1 MISNVVGEFHGLQRT
16 VRRLDE
22 QLATILNCARELRLR
37 VKLPNHTYL
46 PHFILCHERGAL
58 LVLHERNHFDRP
70 GLEKAKGGRVQREKL
85 TERVKALE
93 NETVPCR
100 TTIVHGRN

>member
-1 MISNVVGEFHGLQRT
+1 MISNAVGEFHGLQRT

-37 VKLPNHTYL
+37 VRLPNHTCLLHY
-46 PHFILCHERGAL
+46 ILCHEREDL
-58 LVLHERNHFDRP
+58 LVLHERNHFNRP
-70 GLEKAKGGRVQREKL
+70 GLEKAKGGRVEREKL

-93 NETVPCR
+93 NETAPRR
-100 TTIVHGRN
+100 TTIVHGSN